1 MHANEIPS
9 HRLLMPSHRL
19 SSSLRDA
26 SNPRNIIQA
35 SANTASSLDSS
46 QAFNSVASQ
55 SSVSRSKSIT
65 SSQFGSSRRNPPSE
79 NSPLHN
85 FRPFA
90 NDESGFEY
98 SAPGQRVQISF
109 GPRSRKN
116 RLRSFSFAKGNSDN
130 SATDNSATD
139 KPRPARGTGRAL
151 LGGGLGNSLD
161 PKSRSRAPLLNTKS
175 TTSDETPSR
184 FSITNPVKSTTEE
197 AAITTATPPT
207 TTTTPPTTT
216 TTTTTTIT
224 ITTTPSIETS
234 TTIFDSGTTDTTTTT
249 SSRDLPRRRFRP
261 IPRRRI
267 ISSSSSSSKDG
278 RRHSGLFSVRHRGTP
293 RHRPSVS
300 VILDQDKNN
309 ENDFIKEKDD
319 EKHELRGEG
328 LKEEVVPLIQE
339 EKVEKGQTPL
349 EAHNN
354 TVGSVDGRGSGK
366 SISDGQPQRNNLG
379 FVFPQRRDSILPF
392 GTRLAHRRPNS
403 PLTNSFTGP
412 LPLTSGPN
420 LPPTLSLMTL
430 TNSQDLTTSPTT
442 LAETPSPV
450 VVFSTQTPAFNT
462 PPPQASFKAP
472 NTLNFFNAPT
482 TTPPPV
488 VFFSTQPPVFNVP
501 SAGNTFR
508 APSPQVPSQE
518 STSFNPSPPL
528 SPFNMIPVILPVNMV
543 PVVAPLNLPFVVAPV
558 NPQPTI
564 DPNNPP
570 TPPSES
576 LKPPLN
582 FPSHQSTVA
591 PRLQRL
597 FPSRQLAN
605 SFTLQQNSQSS
616 SSQSW
621 RGQSSST
628 STSQLPGGVGTL
640 QQLRQAQSSNTKEKS
655 TSSSSSFSTNSL
667 AQPLDNETPATL
679 TGQEV
684 MTQPSLTPFNPPALR
699 NSFVG
704 ITSRKPS
711 STKSPLTTPGP
722 SRDRGR
728 QLLSPR
734 RRPTLRRPLT
744 PITRPRSQVVQT
756 PVSDEYIKAF
766 PEVAAPEGFP
776 GEDPEEDTIKEAI
789 FELQRLN

>member
-1 MHANEIPS
+1 
-9 HRLLMPSHRL
+9 MPSHRL

-161 PKSRSRAPLLNTKS
+161 PKN
-175 TTSDETPSR
+175 
-184 FSITNPVKSTTEE
+184 
-197 AAITTATPPT
+197 
-207 TTTTPPTTT
+207 
-216 TTTTTTIT
+216 
-224 ITTTPSIETS
+224 
-234 TTIFDSGTTDTTTTT
+234 
-249 SSRDLPRRRFRP
+249 
-261 IPRRRI
+261 
-267 ISSSSSSSKDG
+267 G